1 MKVLLYPFFL
11 QSALR
16 GSASVPLHASRTN
29 ILTHAHHRSAL
40 LLRFSPKNVFFF
52 LLLLFFFSFT
62 LVPADVLSTSN
73 YFCLQKNRDWRVLWA
88 AAVRFTGWENA
99 PKKHNKRELA
109 QHKRGV
115 EFSHRILLDFQQ
127 LDSLCRYDDKHFP
140 QKMSGT
146 KWLHHLQIWT
156 RVAAPKASDC
166 SFSR

>member
-1 MKVLLYPFFL
+1 MAQEPFSMISPLEQNRKLPKRLVMKVLLYPFFL

-109 QHKRGV
+109 QRKHV
-115 EFSHRILLDFQQ
+115 ASS
-127 LDSLCRYDDKHFP
+127 SLTEYF
-140 QKMSGT
+140 
-146 KWLHHLQIWT
+146 
-156 RVAAPKASDC
+156 
-166 SFSR
+166 